1 MVSFKLASILQSAAK
16 MENVMTR
23 EMDILFATSENHV
36 EKSLSYSYTVTD
48 KISGVCIWKVGL

>member
-1 MVSFKLASILQSAAK
+1 

-36 EKSLSYSYTVTD
+36 QKSLSYSCTD